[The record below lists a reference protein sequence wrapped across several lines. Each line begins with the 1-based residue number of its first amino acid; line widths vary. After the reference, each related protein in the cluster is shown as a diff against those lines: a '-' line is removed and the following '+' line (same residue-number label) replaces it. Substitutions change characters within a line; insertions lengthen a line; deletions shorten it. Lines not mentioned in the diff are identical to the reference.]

1 MKTTTLFVDDEPNIL
16 AGLKRMLRIM
26 RQEMDFHFAESGQE
40 ALEILANNHIDAI
53 VSDMRMPGMDGAA
66 LLTTVQEKYPHII
79 RIMLTGHADEE
90 AILRTVGVVH
100 QFLAKPAD
108 PDTLKAV
115 LLRACALQG
124 LMKNE
129 QLKSLVTSL
138 GKLPSLPAVYAELQ
152 RKLADPD
159 CGIGDIA
166 AIIEKDMAMSAKVLQ
181 LVNSAFF
188 GLYKNID
195 SPIRAVN
202 LLGLDTVKTLVLGVG
217 VFTELKTKP
226 SSVFSVGLL
235 WDHSMTTAAFA
246 KHIAMETTNDKQLA
260 DTVFIAGMMHDVG
273 KLLLFSTLHEAY
285 IQAVEMAKDEHIS
298 LYEAEQ
304 RVLNSD
310 HGDVGSYLMGLWG
323 LPGSVVEA
331 IAFHHRLD
339 DYPEPSLSPAVIVH
353 AADIIYHQLSP
364 AASVGKAPALNRMYL
379 ERAGLADRFPQWLE
393 LCRSMRT

>member
-1 MKTTTLFVDDEPNIL
+1 VKTTALFVDDEPNIL
-16 AGLKRMLRIM
+16 SGLKRMLRVM

-40 ALEILANNHIDAI
+40 ALEILATQHVDVI
-53 VSDMRMPGMDGAA
+53 VSDMRMPGMDGAT
-66 LLTTVQEKYPHII
+66 LLLAVQEKYPHII

-108 PDTLKAV
+108 PEALKAV

-138 GKLPSLPAVYAELQ
+138 GKLPSLPSVYMELQ
-152 RKLADPD
+152 RKLVDPE
-159 CGIGDIA
+159 CSIGDVA

-188 GLYKNID
+188 GLYKNVD
-195 SPIRAVN
+195 SIVRAVN

-217 VFTELKTKP
+217 VFSELATKE
-226 SSVFSVGLL
+226 SEVFSVGAL

-246 KHIAMETTNDKQLA
+246 KQIAAAETSDKQCI

-273 KLLLFSTLHEAY
+273 KLLLFSTLHDPY
-285 IQAVEMAKDEHIS
+285 VQAVELARKQN
-298 LYEAEQ
+298 LFYWQAEQ
-304 RVLNSD
+304 QVFNSD

-323 LPGSVVEA
+323 LPGGVVES
-331 IAFHHRLD
+331 IAFHHRLGT
-339 DYPEPSLSPAVIVH
+339 YPEPTFSPAVAVH
-353 AADIIYHQLSP
+353 AADVIYYQLYPEMSHGP
-364 AASVGKAPALNRMYL
+364 FPELNQEYL
-379 ERAGLADRFPQWLE
+379 ERAGLAGKYPHWLE
-393 LCRSMRT
+393 LCRAMRS